1 MVLMLPPTQF
11 KYNMSQI
18 IITVTTN
25 EGAKDLI
32 KSAKEKKANRI
43 IISNQ
48 MIYEDD
54 IAILKEKLISEL
66 PDVTI
71 EVADL
76 YRWGF

>member
-1 MVLMLPPTQF
+1 
-11 KYNMSQI
+11 MSQI

>member
-1 MVLMLPPTQF
+1 
-11 KYNMSQI
+11 MSQI

-48 MIYEDD
+48 IIYEDD